1 MLREEL
7 MIREL
12 KEWQLKMLRKPS
24 MVSRISKRIQDK
36 INSWIPEKIHAAVTA
51 TIKQMVRGVLFGA
64 EQVSRKKIPH
74 NDLYVAD
81 EEAKASIKIY
91 RNTASAEGALTGAG
105 GFWLGLADF
114 PILIAIKLKMLFDL
128 AGIFG
133 YDTNDYKE
141 RLYLLHIFQLAFSS
155 DKNRKEVYLNMVNW
169 TEKTRYLPNDIHQ
182 FDWRVFQQEYRDYID
197 LAKMAQLIPVI
208 GAPVGAIA
216 NYHLLRKLGN
226 TARFAY
232 RMRWLE
238 KNKQLQIK

>member
-12 KEWQLKMLRKPS
+12 KEWQLRMLRKPS
-24 MVSRISKRIQDK
+24 MFSRVSKRIQDK

-91 RNTASAEGALTGAG
+91 RNTASAEGALTGAA

-141 RLYLLHIFQLAFSS
+141 RLFLLHIFQLAFSS
-155 DKNRKEVYLNMVNW
+155 DRNRKEVYLNMVNW

-238 KNKQLQIK
+238 KNKQLQIR

>member
-12 KEWQLKMLRKPS
+12 KEWQQKMLRKPG
-24 MVSRISKRIQDK
+24 MFNRVSKRIQDK

-91 RNTASAEGALTGAG
+91 RNTATAEGALTGAG

-114 PILIAIKLKMLFDL
+114 PLLIAIKLKMLFDL
-128 AGIFG
+128 AAIFG

-155 DKNRKEVYLNMVNW
+155 DRNRKEIYLNMVNW
-169 TEKTRYLPNDIHQ
+169 TEKTRNLPNDIHQ

-197 LAKMAQLIPVI
+197 LAKMAQLVPVI

-238 KNKQLQIK
+238 KNKQLQIR